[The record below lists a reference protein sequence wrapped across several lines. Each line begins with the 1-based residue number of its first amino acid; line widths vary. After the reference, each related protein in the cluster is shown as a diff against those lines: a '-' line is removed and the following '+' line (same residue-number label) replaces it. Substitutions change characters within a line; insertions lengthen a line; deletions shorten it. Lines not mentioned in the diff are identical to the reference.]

1 MFLKANMPFDANIQK
16 ALKGHKT
23 KPVQIVDKLT
33 HRELRE
39 KNLLSLA
46 RTFKPSIPKA
56 LKSMTDLLHVA
67 DSPGVRMQAS
77 KFVIEFYLDVVKSL
91 YKEKYDE
98 QKGDDIQPVLQVYDT
113 SNVEPLPAPEVKEE
127 STNKLLREKQLMQLS
142 RKLKPHVRTAIN
154 TVNFLIEDKDTPPA
168 VKYQASKFMIMQSKQ
183 LTESIYNDKY
193 DEEIVE
199 EEQEA
204 APVFSLRMQS
214 VNK

>member
-46 RTFKPSIPKA
+46 RTFKPGVPKA

-168 VKYQASKFMIMQSKQ
+168 VKYQASKFMITISKQ

-204 APVFSLRMQS
+204 APVFSFRMQK
-214 VNK
+214 N

>member
-46 RTFKPSIPKA
+46 RTFKPGVPKA

-168 VKYQASKFMIMQSKQ
+168 VKYQASMQSKQ